1 MTSEPRVEKRSIIFY
16 QALFLLSASQVKL
29 IHQFGP
35 PTNGRGLALLP
46 SPIRRGNQKEERL
59 LTRYAIIGHMKYG
72 FVLPSGDARAAADM
86 ARAAEDAGWDGFFV
100 WEPVRGHDAWV
111 CLTAAAMVTKRIRLG
126 TMLTPISRMRPWK
139 LASETATLDNLSGGR
154 VILAVGLGAP
164 DVGYAQFGEVTDR
177 KARAELMDEG
187 LDILTGL
194 WRGQPFSYEGTHYKI
209 QPTEFMPPKPPIQRP
224 RIPVWMVGAWNRPKS
239 MARVLKYDGI
249 LPNVMTPEGEHRPM
263 TPEDVREIRAYVTA
277 NRTASTPFDIV
288 AEGTTPGD
296 KLQEAAE
303 IVRGWA
309 DAGATWWIEA
319 MWSANDQAD
328 GIDLTRRRVEQGP
341 PRI

>member
-1 MTSEPRVEKRSIIFY
+1 
-16 QALFLLSASQVKL
+16 
-29 IHQFGP
+29 
-35 PTNGRGLALLP
+35 
-46 SPIRRGNQKEERL
+46 
-59 LTRYAIIGHMKYG
+59 
-72 FVLPSGDARAAADM
+72 
-86 ARAAEDAGWDGFFV
+86 
-100 WEPVRGHDAWV
+100 
-111 CLTAAAMVTKRIRLG
+111 
-126 TMLTPISRMRPWK
+126 
-139 LASETATLDNLSGGR
+139 
-154 VILAVGLGAP
+154 
-164 DVGYAQFGEVTDR
+164 
-177 KARAELMDEG
+177 
-187 LDILTGL
+187 
-194 WRGQPFSYEGTHYKI
+194 
-209 QPTEFMPPKPPIQRP
+209 
-224 RIPVWMVGAWNRPKS
+224 
-239 MARVLKYDGI
+239 MARVLRYDGI